1 MDMTSLQEL
10 LKQKEELDAQIEALR
25 KAEVS
30 NVISQ
35 IRALMAEYQLSVMDI
50 AGDSGARA
58 PKARKSSS
66 VAPKY
71 RDPVSG
77 ATWSGR
83 GRSPTWLQG
92 RDKSEFLIG
101 S

>member
-1 MDMTSLQEL
+1 MASLKDL
-10 LKQKEELDAQIEALR
+10 LKQKDELDAQIEALR

-50 AGDSGARA
+50 ASDSGARA
-58 PKARKSSS
+58 PKTRKSSS